1 MAAGTPRQ
9 KKPSTR
15 CRCVPTEPQ
24 RSDRK
29 SRVQAEDKVAGPS
42 VRLLEWPGAESKFAS
57 SRAVVV
63 TVEVAVMDLDG
74 HTVSQ

>member
-29 SRVQAEDKVAGPS
+29 SRAGPS
-42 VRLLEWPGAESKFAS
+42 DRLLEWPCAESKFAS